1 MCGRVATAAAK
12 TAVITRRLGVAL
24 LPSAKAGT
32 NVRDEEYQA
41 CEITT
46 PGASSMPRRWTA
58 ALIWTFADLD

>member
-1 MCGRVATAAAK
+1 
-12 TAVITRRLGVAL
+12 LGVAL